1 MSVINLSV
9 GHAGH
14 SHSHSSMPHNHG
26 RLTQL
31 VSAGASATAT
41 DDNENDER
49 FQPPQHYHD
58 HVHHSHDSSAQMNM
72 RGVFLHVMADAL
84 GSVIVIIS
92 AAVSVNSKR
101 ISEKIRSMFI
111 FKIFFRR

>member
-1 MSVINLSV
+1 MLRLNIEKNTHSV
-9 GHAGH
+9 GLKLVIFVTDHAGH
-14 SHSHSSMPHNHG
+14 GHTHSGMSHNHS

-49 FQPPQHYHD
+49 FQPPQHYHHD
-58 HVHHSHDSSAQMNM
+58 HVHEQKNDSSTQMNM
-72 RGVFLHVMADAL
+72 RGVFLHVLADAL

-92 AAVSVNSKR
+92 ASVGK
-101 ISEKIRSMFI
+101 FYY
-111 FKIFFRR
+111 

>member
-1 MSVINLSV
+1 
-9 GHAGH
+9 
-14 SHSHSSMPHNHG
+14 MPHNHS

-49 FQPPQHYHD
+49 FQPPQHYHN
-58 HVHHSHDSSAQMNM
+58 HIHDDKLESSAQMNM
-72 RGVFLHVMADAL
+72 RGIFLHVLADAL

-92 AAVSVNSKR
+92 ATVSINN
-101 ISEKIRSMFI
+101 FL
-111 FKIFFRR
+111 F